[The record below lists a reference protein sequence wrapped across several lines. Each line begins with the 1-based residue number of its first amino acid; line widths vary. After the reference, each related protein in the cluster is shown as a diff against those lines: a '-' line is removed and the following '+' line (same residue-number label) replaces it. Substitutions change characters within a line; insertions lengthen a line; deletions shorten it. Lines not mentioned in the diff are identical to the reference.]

1 MRSFVILRE
10 NKRYIWG
17 MSLLFLVGLLMGIAF
32 HNGLRELLNPQLE
45 NIRNVANDINEK
57 HNAFY
62 TTLRIFTNNLEVG
75 AVFVPLFGIALGLF
89 PMYMIVVNGLIVG
102 YVMVGLSVAKHLSIF
117 QVFLFGVLPHGILE
131 IPAFVFSA
139 AMATKLG
146 FVVVRPLQGMS
157 RAQSIQ
163 VTYKEYVPVLG
174 LVVVM
179 LAIAACI
186 EGNIT
191 PILVRNFLT

>member
-17 MSLLFLVGLLMGIAF
+17 MSLLFLVGLFMGIAF

-45 NIRNVANDINEK
+45 NIRHVANDINEK

-62 TTLRIFTNNLEVG
+62 TTFRIFANNLEVG

-102 YVMVGLSVAKHLSIF
+102 YVMVGLALAKHLSIF

-131 IPAFVFSA
+131 VPAFIFSA

-191 PILVRNFLT
+191 PILVRLFLA